1 MIGIVVVSHSRRLAE
16 AAVEL
21 ALQMVHGTRPPIEIA
36 AGLDGGILGTDATD
50 VGAAIER
57 TGTPEGVLVLMD
69 LGSAVLSA
77 ELAIELAG
85 DDAPPIVLSEAPIVE
100 GLVAAVV
107 AAAGGATLA
116 EVATEA
122 ANTAE
127 IKAKLLGVGVPVSTD
142 GELAR
147 INPPPAASVEVAL
160 HNAHGLHARPAAR
173 LVETVRRFDADVAI
187 RNVTIG
193 GPLVNARSISAVST
207 IGAVAGH
214 HIEIQASGRQARE
227 ALAAVVAL
235 VRRNFDDNAAV
246 ADTAVRPSTSGPM
259 AAAPGIAV
267 GPKWTIAPNR
277 PIAAAPRVAG
287 RPGDERARLVDAVR
301 RAGQDLHAARER
313 VALATTEHEAA
324 IFDAHLLLL
333 DDADELVSTAI
344 RSIDERAITA
354 EDAWRNAVDD
364 IADRFA
370 SLTDPYQR
378 ARAADVDAVGRQV
391 EAQLNGAETESFDHA
406 EGVIVAPDLS
416 PMEAAAL
423 DPSRVAAVVTAFG
436 SPVSHGAILA
446 RSLGIPMVVAAGA
459 AALTVPDGSTVIVD
473 GTAGVVIFDPAPQT
487 VRDYLERAAT
497 ARRRDETLQQ
507 AAKRPAVTTDDVHVE
522 VAANIASG
530 HDVAAAIRCG
540 ADSVGLLR
548 TEFVFLD
555 RRDPP
560 SEAEQFAAY
569 LSIADA
575 LGGRRL
581 TIRTLD
587 IGADKQAPYLPGD
600 TEANPFLG
608 RRGIRL
614 SLEQPQLFKQQL
626 RAIVRVGLE
635 HPVSVI
641 FPMISTIDELRTA
654 KQLLE
659 EAATEVGCRR
669 GDLPVG
675 FEVGVMVEVPALALH
690 APAAAAL
697 VDLFSI
703 GTNDLTQ
710 YTLAAE
716 RGNPAVA
723 RLADP
728 LDPAV
733 LRLIAAITDAAGTS
747 TRVAVCG
754 EIAADPDA
762 TAVLIGLGVDE
773 LSMAPPAIPATKQA
787 VRTLSHTE
795 ARNLAHRALEQESA
809 ADVRA
814 LLSYRRNEL
823 AVDSDQ

>member
-21 ALQMVHGTRPPIEIA
+21 ALQMVHGTRPAIEIA
-36 AGLDGGILGTDATD
+36 AGLDGGVLGTDAAD
-50 VGAAIER
+50 VWRAIQRAA
-57 TGTPEGVLVLMD
+57 TPEGVLVLMD

-107 AAAGGATLA
+107 AAAGAASLA

-127 IKAKLLGVGVPVSTD
+127 VKAKLLGVGVPVSTD

-147 INPPPAASVEVAL
+147 SSPPPAASVEVAL

-173 LVETVRRFDADVAI
+173 LVETVRRFDAEVAV
-187 RNVTIG
+187 RNVSVA

-235 VRRNFDDNAAV
+235 VRRNFDDNVTPQPASGPV
-246 ADTAVRPSTSGPM
+246 TSGPM
-259 AAAPGIAV
+259 AAAPGIGV
-267 GPKWTIAPNR
+267 GPKITLASTR
-277 PIAAAPRVAG
+277 PAVTTDRVVG
-287 RPGDERARLVDAVR
+287 RPADERARLIAAVR
-301 RAGQDLHAARER
+301 RASDDLQTTRQR

-333 DDADELVSTAI
+333 DDADELVSTAT
-344 RSIDERAITA
+344 RFVDERAVTA
-354 EDAWRNAVDD
+354 EDAWRQAVKEL
-364 IADRFA
+364 ADRFA
-370 SLTDPYQR
+370 SLADPYQR
-378 ARAADVDAVGRQV
+378 ARAADVDDVGRQV
-391 EAQLNGAETESFDHA
+391 EMQLNGTAAESFDNV
-406 EGVIVAPDLS
+406 EGVLVAPDLS

-423 DPSRVAAVVTAFG
+423 DPSRIAAVVTALG

-459 AALTVPDGSTVIVD
+459 DALAVADGTTVVVD
-473 GTAGVVIFDPAPQT
+473 GTAGLVLFDPAPPT
-487 VRDYLERAAT
+487 VADYLERAAT
-497 ARRRDETLQQ
+497 ARRRDESLQQ
-507 AAKRPAVTTDDVHVE
+507 AATLPAVTSDGGHVE
-522 VAANIASG
+522 VAANIASV
-530 HDVAAAIRCG
+530 DDAVTAIRHG

-548 TEFVFLD
+548 TEFLFLD
-555 RRDPP
+555 RHEPP
-560 SEAEQFAAY
+560 GEDEQFANYHA
-569 LSIADA
+569 IADA

-587 IGADKQAPYLPGD
+587 IGGDKRVPYLPSD
-600 TEANPFLG
+600 AEANPFLG

-614 SLEQPQLFKQQL
+614 SLEQPELFKQQL

-641 FPMISTIDELRTA
+641 FPMVSTIEELRTA

-659 EAATEVGCRR
+659 QAATEVGCPRNE
-669 GDLPVG
+669 LPLG
-675 FEVGVMVEVPALALH
+675 FEVGVMVEVPALALRAH
-690 APAAAAL
+690 AAAAL

-716 RGNPAVA
+716 RGNAA
-723 RLADP
+723 TAKLADP

-733 LRLIAAITDAAGTS
+733 LRLIAMTTEAARGS

-754 EIAADPDA
+754 EIAANPDA

-773 LSMAPPAIPATKQA
+773 LSMAPPAIPAIKQA
-787 VRTLSHTE
+787 VRFLSHAD
-795 ARNLAHRALEQESA
+795 ARELSRRALEQESA
-809 ADVRA
+809 ADIRSLIA
-814 LLSYRRNEL
+814 HSRNHL
-823 AVDSDQ
+823 AVDADQ

>member
-21 ALQMVHGTRPPIEIA
+21 ALQMVHGTRPAIEIA
-36 AGLDGGILGTDATD
+36 AGLDGGILGTDAAD
-50 VGAAIER
+50 VGAAIRR
-57 TGTPEGVLVLMD
+57 TATPDGVLVLMD

-85 DDAPPIVLSEAPIVE
+85 DDAPPIVLSEAPMVE

-122 ANTAE
+122 ANTADV
-127 IKAKLLGVGVPVSTD
+127 KAKLLGVGVPVSTD

-147 INPPPAASVEVAL
+147 ISPPPVASVEVAL
-160 HNAHGLHARPAAR
+160 HNTHGLHARPAAR

-187 RNVTIG
+187 RNVTVG
-193 GPLVNARSISAVST
+193 GQLVNARSISAVST

-214 HIEIQASGRQARE
+214 HIEIEASGRQARE

-235 VRRNFDDNAAV
+235 VRRNFDDDVAAATR
-246 ADTAVRPSTSGPM
+246 ADRASTSGPT
-259 AAAPGIAV
+259 AAAPGIGI
-267 GPKWTIAPNR
+267 GPKCTIAPIR
-277 PIAAAPRVAG
+277 PVVATERVIGRPEDERVRLAAAVQ
-287 RPGDERARLVDAVR
+287 
-301 RAGQDLHAARER
+301 RAGQDLHATRER

-344 RSIDERAITA
+344 RLIDERAVSA
-354 EDAWRNAVDD
+354 EDAWRQAVEDV
-364 IADRFA
+364 AGRFT

-391 EAQLNGAETESFDHA
+391 QAQLSGAEAESYDDV
-406 EGVIVAPDLS
+406 EGVVVASDLS

-423 DPSRVAAVVTAFG
+423 DPVRVAGVVTAFG
-436 SPVSHGAILA
+436 SPVSHAAILA

-459 AALTVPDGSTVIVD
+459 EALAVADGTTVVVD
-473 GTAGVVIFDPAPQT
+473 GTAGAVMFDPEPHT

-497 ARRRDETLQQ
+497 ARRRDEALQQ
-507 AAKRPAVTTDDVHVE
+507 AATRPAVTTDGFHVE
-522 VAANIASG
+522 IAANIASAD
-530 HDVAAAIRCG
+530 DVAAAIRHG

-548 TEFVFLD
+548 SEFLFLD
-555 RRDPP
+555 RREPP
-560 SEAEQFAAY
+560 SEAEQLASY

-587 IGADKQAPYLPGD
+587 IGGDKHVPYLPGHE
-600 TEANPFLG
+600 EANPFLG
-608 RRGIRL
+608 RRGIRV
-614 SLEQPQLFKQQL
+614 SLEAPQLFKQQL
-626 RAIVRVGLE
+626 RAIVRVGLA

-641 FPMISTIDELRTA
+641 FPMVSTIDELRAA
-654 KQLLE
+654 KWLLE
-659 EAATEVGCRR
+659 EAATEAGCRR
-669 GDLPVG
+669 GELPSG

-690 APAAAAL
+690 ALAAAAM

-716 RGNPAVA
+716 RGNAAVA

-733 LRLIAAITDAAGTS
+733 LRLIAAITDAAGGS

-762 TAVLIGLGVDE
+762 AAVLIGLGVDE
-773 LSMAPPAIPATKQA
+773 LSMAPPAIPAAKQA
-787 VRTLSHTE
+787 VRSMSRAE
-795 ARNLAHRALEQESA
+795 ARDLGRRALEQESA

-814 LLSYRRNEL
+814 LIAHSRSEFAGDL
-823 AVDSDQ
+823 DQ

>member
-1 MIGIVVVSHSRRLAE
+1 MW
-16 AAVEL
+16 
-21 ALQMVHGTRPPIEIA
+21 
-36 AGLDGGILGTDATD
+36 
-50 VGAAIER
+50 AAIQR
-57 TGTPEGVLVLMD
+57 TGTPDGVLVLMD

-147 INPPPAASVEVAL
+147 ISPPPAASVEVAL

-173 LVETVRRFDADVAI
+173 LVETVRRFDAEVAV
-187 RNVTIG
+187 RNVTVG

-235 VRRNFDDNAAV
+235 VRRNFDDNAAAAHP
-246 ADTAVRPSTSGPM
+246 ADQPSTSGPM
-259 AAAPGIAV
+259 AAAPGIGV
-267 GPKWTIAPNR
+267 GPKCTLAPAR
-277 PIAAAPRVAG
+277 PVVTTDRVAG
-287 RPGDERARLVDAVR
+287 RPEDERARLVAAVQ
-301 RAGQDLHAARER
+301 RAGHELHATRQR
-313 VALATTEHEAA
+313 VALATTDHEAA

-344 RSIDERAITA
+344 RFIDARPGHRRGGVAASRRRHRRPVRLAHRPVSTSPRRRRRRRGPAGGSAVERGRGRIVRRRRGCRRRTRPQP
-354 EDAWRNAVDD
+354 DGGSRT
-364 IADRFA
+364 R
-370 SLTDPYQR
+370 SLTGDRRRHRLRQPRLPRGDPR
-378 ARAADVDAVGRQV
+378 
-391 EAQLNGAETESFDHA
+391 
-406 EGVIVAPDLS
+406 P
-416 PMEAAAL
+416 
-423 DPSRVAAVVTAFG
+423 
-436 SPVSHGAILA
+436 LA
-446 RSLGIPMVVAAGA
+446 RD
-459 AALTVPDGSTVIVD
+459 PDGGRAPEPTALAVADGTTVVVD
-473 GTAGVVIFDPAPQT
+473 GTAGVVLFDPAPQT
-487 VRDYLERAAT
+487 VRDYLERGRHRAPSRRGAA
-497 ARRRDETLQQ
+497 AGRDPPCRHHRRRSRRGRRQHRLG
-507 AAKRPAVTTDDVHVE
+507 R
-522 VAANIASG
+522 
-530 HDVAAAIRCG
+530 R
-540 ADSVGLLR
+540 R
-548 TEFVFLD
+548 R

-560 SEAEQFAAY
+560 RRRQRRDCCAPNSSSSTGTNPPARPNRLPATCPSPTPSAAAG
-569 LSIADA
+569 SRS
-575 LGGRRL
+575 GRW
-581 TIRTLD
+581 TSAATSTSRTSP
-587 IGADKQAPYLPGD
+587 AHA
-600 TEANPFLG
+600 EANPFLG

-614 SLEQPQLFKQQL
+614 SLEQPELFKQQL

-641 FPMISTIDELRTA
+641 FPMVSTIDELRAA

-659 EAATEVGCRR
+659 DAATEVGCRR
-669 GDLPVG
+669 GELPLG

-716 RGNPAVA
+716 RGNAAVA

-733 LRLIAAITDAAGTS
+733 LRLIAAITDAAGET

-762 TAVLIGLGVDE
+762 AAVLIGLGVDE

-787 VRTLSHTE
+787 VRSRVPRRG
-795 ARNLAHRALEQESA
+795 ARPRSPGARARIGGRRPSAHRPLAK
-809 ADVRA
+809 RA
-814 LLSYRRNEL
+814 RRRC
-823 AVDSDQ
+823 

>member
-21 ALQMVHGTRPPIEIA
+21 ALQMVHGTQPAIEIA
-36 AGLDGGILGTDATD
+36 AGLDGGILGTDAAD
-50 VGAAIER
+50 VWAAIQR
-57 TGTPEGVLVLMD
+57 AATPHGVLVLMD

-85 DDAPPIVLSEAPIVE
+85 DDAPSIVLSEAPIVE

-116 EVATEA
+116 DVATEA
-122 ANTAE
+122 ASTSE
-127 IKAKLLGVGVPVSTD
+127 IKAKLLGVDVPVSTD
-142 GELAR
+142 GEVTR
-147 INPPPAASVEVAL
+147 TSPPPATSVEVAL

-173 LVETVRRFDADVAI
+173 LVETVRRFDAEVAV
-187 RNVTIG
+187 RNVTVG

-227 ALAAVVAL
+227 ALAAIVAL
-235 VRRNFDDNAAV
+235 VRRNFDDNVAPHPAAQ
-246 ADTAVRPSTSGPM
+246 TPTSGPM
-259 AAAPGIAV
+259 AAAPGIGV
-267 GPKWTIAPNR
+267 GPKCTLAPTR
-277 PIAAAPRVAG
+277 PVVTTRRVVG
-287 RPGDERARLVDAVR
+287 RPEDERARLVAAVQ
-301 RAGQDLHAARER
+301 RAGDELHATRQR
-313 VALATTEHEAA
+313 VALATTDHEAA

-333 DDADELVSTAI
+333 DDADELVSTAT
-344 RSIDERAITA
+344 RLIDERAVTA
-354 EDAWRNAVDD
+354 EDAWRQAVDD

-391 EAQLNGAETESFDHA
+391 EAQLSGVAAESFDDV
-406 EGVIVAPDLS
+406 EGVVVAPDLS

-423 DPSRVAAVVTAFG
+423 DPSRVVAVVTAVG

-459 AALTVPDGSTVIVD
+459 AALTVADGTTVVVD
-473 GTAGVVIFDPAPQT
+473 GTAGVVLFDPAPET

-497 ARRRDETLQQ
+497 ARRRDEALQQ
-507 AAKRPAVTTDDVHVE
+507 AATRPAVTTDGSHVE
-522 VAANIASG
+522 VAANIASAD
-530 HDVAAAIRCG
+530 DVAAAIRYG

-548 TEFVFLD
+548 TEFLFLD
-555 RRDPP
+555 RHEPP
-560 SEAEQFAAY
+560 GEAEQVAGY
-569 LSIADA
+569 RSIADA
-575 LGGRRL
+575 LCGRRL

-587 IGADKQAPYLPGD
+587 IGGDKNVPYLPSDVEG
-600 TEANPFLG
+600 NPFLG
-608 RRGIRL
+608 RRGVRL
-614 SLEQPQLFKQQL
+614 SLEQPELFKQQL

-641 FPMISTIDELRTA
+641 FPMVSTIEELRAA

-659 EAATEVGCRR
+659 EAATEVGCRS
-669 GDLPVG
+669 GELPLG

-690 APAAAAL
+690 AHAAAAL

-716 RGNPAVA
+716 RGNAAVA

-733 LRLIAAITDAAGTS
+733 LRLIAAITDAAGGS

-762 TAVLIGLGVDE
+762 AAVLIGLGVDE

-787 VRTLSHTE
+787 VRSVSHAE
-795 ARNLAHRALEQESA
+795 ARDLSRRALEQDSA

-814 LLSYRRNEL
+814 LIGHSRNER
-823 AVDSDQ
+823 AVDADQ

>member
-21 ALQMVHGTRPPIEIA
+21 ALQMVHGTRPAIEIA
-36 AGLDGGILGTDATD
+36 AGLDGGILGTDAAD
-50 VGAAIER
+50 VWAAIQR
-57 TGTPEGVLVLMD
+57 TGTPDGVLVLMD

-147 INPPPAASVEVAL
+147 ISPPPATSVEVAL

-173 LVETVRRFDADVAI
+173 LVETVRRFDAEVAV
-187 RNVTIG
+187 RNVTVG
-193 GPLVNARSISAVST
+193 GQLVNARSISAVST

-235 VRRNFDDNAAV
+235 VRRNFDDNAAATHP
-246 ADTAVRPSTSGPM
+246 ADQPSTSGPM
-259 AAAPGIAV
+259 AAAPGIGV
-267 GPKWTIAPNR
+267 GPKCTLAPTR
-277 PIAAAPRVAG
+277 PVVTTDRVAG
-287 RPGDERARLVDAVR
+287 RPDDERTRLVAAVQ
-301 RAGQDLHAARER
+301 RAGHELHATRQR
-313 VALATTEHEAA
+313 VALATTDHEAA

-344 RSIDERAITA
+344 GFIDHGPVTA
-354 EDAWRNAVDD
+354 EEAWRQAVED

-391 EAQLNGAETESFDHA
+391 EAQLSGAEAESFDDA
-406 EGVIVAPDLS
+406 EGVVVAPDLS

-459 AALTVPDGSTVIVD
+459 AALAVADGTTVVVD

-497 ARRRDETLQQ
+497 ARRRDEALQQ
-507 AAKRPAVTTDDVHVE
+507 AATRPAVTTDGVHVE
-522 VAANIASG
+522 VAANIASAD
-530 HDVAAAIRCG
+530 DVAAAIRHG

-548 TEFVFLD
+548 TEFLFLD
-555 RRDPP
+555 RHEPP
-560 SEAEQFAAY
+560 GEAEQVASY

-587 IGADKQAPYLPGD
+587 IGGDKHVPYLPGHA
-600 TEANPFLG
+600 EANPFLG

-614 SLEQPQLFKQQL
+614 SLEQPELFKQQL

-641 FPMISTIDELRTA
+641 FPMVSTIDELRAA

-659 EAATEVGCRR
+659 DAATEVGCRR
-669 GDLPVG
+669 GELPLG

-716 RGNPAVA
+716 RGNAAVA

-733 LRLIAAITDAAGTS
+733 LRLIAAITDAAGET
-747 TRVAVCG
+747 TRVTVCG

-762 TAVLIGLGVDE
+762 AALLIGLGVDE

-787 VRTLSHTE
+787 VRSVSHAQ
-795 ARNLAHRALEQESA
+795 ARDLARRALEQESA

-814 LLSYRRNEL
+814 LIAHSRNEL
-823 AVDSDQ
+823 AVVVDQ